1 MRPPRNYFVRSF
13 QREAGM
19 LSRVAD
25 GLYWMTRY
33 LERAE
38 HSARLVDV
46 DLQLV
51 LDQSPDAGAGRWRF
65 LLEALHSAGAENG
78 PVHPTKLVDK
88 LVFSRA
94 NPSSIVSCIAAARE
108 NLRHVREQC
117 SSEMWEQLNRLYLEV
132 MGKSPEEEWIL
143 NSHGFF
149 WTVQEGAH
157 LFQGITDGTMSH
169 GEGWQYIQLGRYVE
183 RADTLAALIG
193 AHFKRLAQP
202 ADQAVEAAAYLEW
215 IGLLRGCGAFEAY
228 CKVYTAE
235 ILPLRVAEFL
245 VLNPDFPHS
254 LRFSIDR
261 INAALHII
269 GDLTERRA
277 NLPTR
282 VAGRL
287 RARLSFSQ
295 IEGLRAQD
303 VHAYL
308 EGVRSECAEIHP
320 AIRNIYFDYPI
331 DAELAS

>member
-1 MRPPRNYFVRSF
+1 
-13 QREAGM
+13 M

-25 GLYWMTRY
+25 GLYWMSRY

-46 DLQLV
+46 ELQLW

-65 LLEALHSAGAENG
+65 LLDALSAGAEKG
-78 PVHPTKLVDK
+78 PVDPTSLVDK
-88 LVFSRA
+88 LVFSREH
-94 NPSSIVSCIAAARE
+94 PSSIVSCIAAARE
-108 NLRHVREQC
+108 NLRQGREQC
-117 SSEMWEQLNRLYLEV
+117 SSEMWEQLNRLYLEII
-132 MGKSPEEEWIL
+132 GKKPEDGWIL
-143 NSHGFF
+143 NSHRFF
-149 WTVQEGAH
+149 WMVEEGAH
-157 LFQGITDGTMSH
+157 LFQGITDSTMSH

-183 RADTLAALIG
+183 RADTLAAFIG

-202 ADQAVEAAAYLEW
+202 PDQAVEAAAYLEW

-254 LRFSIDR
+254 LRFSVDR

-277 NLPTR
+277 NLPIR

-295 IEGLRAQD
+295 IEEVMAQG

-308 EGVRSECAEIHP
+308 EAVRSECAEIHS
-320 AIRNIYFDYPI
+320 AIRDIYFDYPI
-331 DAELAS
+331 EAELAS

>member
-1 MRPPRNYFVRSF
+1 
-13 QREAGM
+13 M

-25 GLYWMTRY
+25 GLYWMSRY

-46 DLQLV
+46 ELQLW
-51 LDQSPDAGAGRWRF
+51 LDQSLDAGVGRWRF
-65 LLEALHSAGAENG
+65 LLEALSAGAE
-78 PVHPTKLVDK
+78 DK

-117 SSEMWEQLNRLYLEV
+117 SSEMWEQLNRLYLEI
-132 MGKSPEEEWIL
+132 MGKSPEEGWIL

-149 WTVQEGAH
+149 WMVQEGAH
-157 LFQGITDGTMSH
+157 LFQGITDSTMSH

-295 IEGLRAQD
+295 IEEIMAQG

-308 EGVRSECAEIHP
+308 EAVRRECAEIHS
-320 AIRNIYFDYPI
+320 AVRDIYFDYPI
-331 DAELAS
+331 EAELAS